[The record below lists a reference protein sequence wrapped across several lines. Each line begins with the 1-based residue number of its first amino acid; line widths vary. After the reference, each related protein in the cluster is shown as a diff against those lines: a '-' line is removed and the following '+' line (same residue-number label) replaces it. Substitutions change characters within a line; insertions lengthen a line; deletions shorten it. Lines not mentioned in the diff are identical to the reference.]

1 MCKPLINFVCTATLE
16 QLKRKKPV
24 SLGAPWPTWTLHLAS
39 VRKVQAM
46 GKLGV
51 EGSRITLKKEHV
63 MGETVRRKP
72 GFVFVL
78 PLVVEQNVNQK
89 PEIDLANMPKTVSLE
104 QVTNLMREL
113 KKQDVCDMEVDLAE
127 VMWQEPDAKIWNALA
142 HALETMA
149 ECLPAEEEGEEDV
162 NMRGDGRRDES
173 HSEQAP
179 MEDDEQRDGS
189 VPEQEAHSK
198 QDLERVRKALEKF
211 HTNLGHPGVKE
222 MVRVSKHGRASEL
235 AIQEARRRHCDVC
248 AENVQ
253 PKLPR
258 PATPRQVLDFNEPAG
273 LDILSLTQ
281 WESVAKSVKMP

>member
-1 MCKPLINFVCTATLE
+1 MLSDGYFLQKSSDGAQNVQTIDQLRVYGDSRTIEKEETGFSWCTMADMDAAPCQCPKSPGTGKAGSGRKSNYLE
-16 QLKRKKPV
+16 KGTR
-24 SLGAPWPTWTLHLAS
+24 H
-39 VRKVQAM
+39 
-46 GKLGV
+46 GK
-51 EGSRITLKKEHV
+51 
-63 MGETVRRKP
+63 TVHRKP

-78 PLVVEQNVNQK
+78 PLVVEQNGNQK

-248 AENVQ
+248 AEMYNRNFLDRQLLV
-253 PKLPR
+253 KCWTSTNLP
-258 PATPRQVLDFNEPAG
+258 AWTF
-273 LDILSLTQ
+273 
-281 WESVAKSVKMP
+281 